1 MKKMTYFPT
10 LLLFVQFCFVFS
22 LSQAQVDK
30 NAAAVQKLETGIT
43 NAKNNVAKN
52 EKMLAVADSLVNKGT
67 AMINESKAE
76 AKAIAA
82 DRKKMDKEYATS
94 RKALEKLSFAKDKAE
109 VTKAKADLK
118 VLDAKYKADA
128 KNLDNRQKL
137 VDKNSITGANN
148 LSKGKTNKKTAQ
160 DGLKTA
166 QAALEA
172 AQTKYDD
179 TTNPAEEGDADKK
192 KKK

>member
-118 VLDAKYKADA
+118 VLMLKIW
-128 KNLDNRQKL
+128 
-137 VDKNSITGANN
+137 ITGKSWLTRI
-148 LSKGKTNKKTAQ
+148 LSL
-160 DGLKTA
+160 GLIISVREK
-166 QAALEA
+166 QIRRLLRMV
-172 AQTKYDD
+172 
-179 TTNPAEEGDADKK
+179 
-192 KKK
+192 